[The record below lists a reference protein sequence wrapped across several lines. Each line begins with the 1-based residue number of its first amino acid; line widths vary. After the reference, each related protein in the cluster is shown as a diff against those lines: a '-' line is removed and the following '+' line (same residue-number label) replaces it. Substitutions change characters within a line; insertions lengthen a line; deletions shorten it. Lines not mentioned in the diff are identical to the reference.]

1 MVPQVAREIDIHA
14 SLDHPNVVKLYAAFE
29 DGDGI
34 YLVQEY
40 ASQGTPAKP
49 GSPPSQLLPLH
60 HPHACRHV
68 LPAGTRGLRPTDVHA
83 GDLYHAL
90 SQAGGYMTEQYVAD
104 NVIRPLLS
112 ALEHMHSVVSG
123 WCAAAGGCLRGARGH
138 W

>member
-60 HPHACRHV
+60 HPRMPPCSAC
-68 LPAGTRGLRPTDVHA
+68 PKRGLRPTDEHA

-90 SQAGGYMTEQYVAD
+90 NQAGGYMTEQYVAD

-123 WCAAAGGCLRGARGH
+123 WYAAAGGCLRGARGH